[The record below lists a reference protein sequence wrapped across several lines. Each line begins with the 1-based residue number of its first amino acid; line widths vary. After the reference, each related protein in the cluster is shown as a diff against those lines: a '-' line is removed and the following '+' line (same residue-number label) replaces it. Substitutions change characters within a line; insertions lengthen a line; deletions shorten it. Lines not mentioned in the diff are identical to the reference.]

1 MNSSNSELT
10 SGKLFPLHRP
20 STRGGDARTVLAGKD
35 SPRRAAAR
43 PCLLRSVPPDFDL
56 RRAAPAGTSL
66 GLWRSS
72 SVEQRNVH
80 SGGLLMEVADNPD
93 MYGPPPNCKR
103 KMRGTGL
110 VCAHVYG
117 LDWSEKSP
125 GQDGMR
131 YALFPF
137 RTAVLED
144 YVRMRVLRAPDLTV
158 VPSHGSPANLAGN
171 HKNLRRRQAAAG
183 SGAR

>member
-1 MNSSNSELT
+1 M
-10 SGKLFPLHRP
+10 
-20 STRGGDARTVLAGKD
+20 TVLSLSDQGAV
-35 SPRRAAAR
+35 SAR
-43 PCLLRSVPPDFDL
+43 VT
-56 RRAAPAGTSL
+56 AY
-66 GLWRSS
+66 
-72 SVEQRNVH
+72 
-80 SGGLLMEVADNPD
+80 PD

-117 LDWSEKSP
+117 LGWSEKSP

-171 HKNLRRRQAAAG
+171 HKTSDAVKQRPVAEPDRLPR
-183 SGAR
+183 

>member
-1 MNSSNSELT
+1 
-10 SGKLFPLHRP
+10 
-20 STRGGDARTVLAGKD
+20 
-35 SPRRAAAR
+35 
-43 PCLLRSVPPDFDL
+43 
-56 RRAAPAGTSL
+56 
-66 GLWRSS
+66 
-72 SVEQRNVH
+72 
-80 SGGLLMEVADNPD
+80 

-117 LDWSEKSP
+117 LGWSEKSP

-158 VPSHGSPANLAGN
+158 VPSHVRQQTWQEIIESSIAVSQI
-171 HKNLRRRQAAAG
+171 QAAAG
-183 SGAR
+183 RGAR